1 MSLEARGLY
10 MHLNV
15 VADDDGFISSP
26 IATSAM
32 VGAKKEHLQ
41 ELIDNG
47 YLLSFDS
54 GICLITDWH
63 INNTLKNDRYTE
75 TLHIEERK
83 KVYLEHKKYYLCT
96 SDKPTDYGSKME
108 PQKRKDKNSI
118 AKNNI
123 VKKNSFCDFPQREYP
138 PDFYDKLEQA
148 AAQRI

>member
-1 MSLEARGLY
+1 MISTDVISTDHFINISLEARGLY

-26 IATSAM
+26 IATS
-32 VGAKKEHLQ
+32 
-41 ELIDNG
+41 
-47 YLLSFDS
+47 
-54 GICLITDWH
+54 
-63 INNTLKNDRYTE
+63 
-75 TLHIEERK
+75 
-83 KVYLEHKKYYLCT
+83 
-96 SDKPTDYGSKME
+96 DKPTDYGSKME
-108 PQKRKDKNSI
+108 PQIRKDKNSI